1 LLDIDMTEISGVRF
15 RDHFNRSDRDI
26 PSVLAATPQGEH
38 VTADFEK
45 KTADRGLDP
54 FPGESFGELLTVL
67 PRRAT
72 NNRVAR
78 VTEPFPQPVPA
89 SPSSRIAIKVKGT
102 ILFINSADIIAIE
115 VKGNYLSLLHTSGTY
130 VLYESI
136 ATAEKKLNRHGFVR
150 IHRSVL
156 VNAAFVEE
164 LWPSSTG
171 KYVLRVK
178 GGKEY
183 KITRTY
189 KMNLRYLAQVWI
201 GTDGFATK

>member
-1 LLDIDMTEISGVRF
+1 MTEISDVRF
-15 RDHFNRSDRDI
+15 RDHFNRSDRHI
-26 PSVLAATPQGEH
+26 PSVLAARPEGEH

-54 FPGESFGELLTVL
+54 FSGESFGELLTVL

-72 NNRVAR
+72 DRRVAY
-78 VTEPFPQPVPA
+78 VTEPLPPPPVLA
-89 SPSSRIAIKVKGT
+89 SQFSRIAIKVRGT
-102 ILFINSADIIAIE
+102 ILFIDSADVIAIE
-115 VKGNYLSLLHTSGTY
+115 VKGNYLSLVHTSGTY
-130 VLYESI
+130 VLHESI
-136 ATAEKKLNRHGFVR
+136 TTAEKKLNLHGFVR

-164 LWPSSTG
+164 LWPCSTG

-189 KMNLRYLAQVWI
+189 KMNLRYLAGAWI
-201 GTDGFATK
+201 GTDSFATK